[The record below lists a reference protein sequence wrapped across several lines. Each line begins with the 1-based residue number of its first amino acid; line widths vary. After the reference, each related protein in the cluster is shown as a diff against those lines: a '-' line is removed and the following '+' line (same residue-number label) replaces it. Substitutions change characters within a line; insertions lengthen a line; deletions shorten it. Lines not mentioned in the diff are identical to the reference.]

1 MLPKG
6 RTVQTGPGGQ
16 QSRQTGYPGSGTEGM
31 APPRSRFQAW
41 SPEIQGRTDWTDS
54 QGPKH
59 RGPEEAGE
67 KELQE
72 PLERWVA
79 GIQELLLLL
88 INRFSRVRL
97 CATP

>member
-6 RTVQTGPGGQ
+6 RTVKTGPGGQ
-16 QSRQTGYPGSGTEGM
+16 RSRQTGYPGSGTEGM

-67 KELQE
+67 KELQ
-72 PLERWVA
+72 
-79 GIQELLLLL
+79 
-88 INRFSRVRL
+88 
-97 CATP
+97 